1 MNIERREKYMGHMS
15 HINKGNVKA
24 NINFDVNTL
33 SLMCSYVISDN
44 RNIRRG
50 HLINMRNL
58 FEIIDMSKY
67 QSDPTRLR
75 YIKFIRK
82 ALEAKLKLGLKNPNL
97 VLKHINGG
105 IVEDNQE
112 SSMSIEEFGLMNTR
126 ELEYVSQTISNALK
140 YAYVDNSTDRLY
152 DILTRYRATDYADR
166 AEIVGELEQEIIN
179 LNNDFRRVRSQS
191 QEEVIFS
198 LREGQFEESMK
209 DIHERLSNPS
219 SRLFTGMKGF
229 NKLIGGS
236 FESGRTYML
245 VGLPGG
251 GKSLTLLNLAKQI
264 KMNNKHYKPKDPTK
278 IPVIVYLTMENT
290 VKENVERLFKL
301 TTGKNMVDYSAE
313 EAIEMM
319 RDDELYLTDDNP
331 IDILIEYKS
340 DGSVDTS
347 YLYDLTER
355 LEEEGYEVICMIQD
369 HVRRMH
375 SVDRNKELRHE
386 LSNVS
391 NEMKTFAMLKDLVFI
406 TNTHLNREAAK
417 TIDDN
422 TRSNKSD
429 LIRSLGRSN
438 VQESFALINN
448 VDFAALIAIEFDE
461 AGNKY
466 MGFKRIKERFE
477 VDVNFNIVYQP
488 FVNPNSIAFIE
499 DSKMRTEVHKNTLK
513 SNNMN
518 VVGVTNDITEEKYA
532 ILSNNDIL
540 GDNFNM
546 FDYTPIEKPK
556 NNQTTTKVN
565 LPREVI
571 IFKENIGIA

>member
-1 MNIERREKYMGHMS
+1 MNIERRTKYMGHQK

-33 SLMCSYVISDN
+33 TLMCNYIITDN

-58 FEIIDMSKY
+58 FEIMDMSKY
-67 QSDPTRLR
+67 QSDPTRLKC
-75 YIKFIRK
+75 IKFIK
-82 ALEAKLKLGLKNPNL
+82 KGLEAKLELGLKNPHL

-112 SSMSIEEFGLMNTR
+112 AIAHLDDFAMMNTR
-126 ELEYVSQTISNALK
+126 ELDYISKTISEALK
-140 YAYVDNSTDRLY
+140 YAYMSNEADDLY
-152 DILTRYRATDYADR
+152 DVLTRFRATDYIDR
-166 AEIVGELEQEIIN
+166 GEIVSELEEKIVN
-179 LNNDFRRVRSQS
+179 LNNKFRKARSEN
-191 QEEVIFS
+191 QEEIIFS

-209 DIHERLSNPS
+209 DIHESLTNPS
-219 SRLFTGMKGF
+219 SRLYTGMKGF

-245 VGLPGG
+245 IGLPGG

-264 KMNNKHYKPKDPTK
+264 KMNNKHFVPKDKTK

-290 VKENVERLFKL
+290 VKENVDRLFKI
-301 TTGKNMVDYSAE
+301 TTGKNMRDYSADQ
-313 EAIEMM
+313 AIEMLKE
-319 RDDELYLTDDNP
+319 DELYLTDDNP

-340 DGSVDTS
+340 DGSIDTS

-369 HVRRMH
+369 HIRRMH
-375 SVDRNKELRHE
+375 SVERNKELRHE

-391 NEMKTFAMLKDLVFI
+391 NEMKTYAMLKDVVFI

-422 TRSNKSD
+422 ARSNKSD
-429 LIRSLGRSN
+429 LIRTVGRAN

-448 VDFAALIAIEFDE
+448 VDFAALIAIETDE

-466 MGFKRIKERFE
+466 MGFKRIKERFK
-477 VDVNFNIVYQP
+477 VDLNFNIVYQP
-488 FVNPNSIAFIE
+488 FINSTSIAFME
-499 DSKMRTEVHKNTLK
+499 DINNRKDFYKTTLK
-513 SNNMN
+513 SNNN
-518 VVGVTNDITEEKYA
+518 VIGVVNEPTEEKYKILNNE
-532 ILSNNDIL
+532 ILSD
-540 GDNFNM
+540 DFSM
-546 FDYTPIEKPK
+546 FDYKAPKKETTNLNINIPI
-556 NNQTTTKVN
+556 TG
-565 LPREVI
+565 RDVI
-571 IFKENIGIA
+571 FMHKKE

>member
-1 MNIERREKYMGHMS
+1 MNIERRTKYMGHQK

-24 NINFDVNTL
+24 NINLDVNTL
-33 SLMCSYVISDN
+33 TLMCNYVITDN

-58 FEIIDMSKY
+58 FEIMDMSKY
-67 QSDPTRLR
+67 QSDPTRLKC
-75 YIKFIRK
+75 IKFIK
-82 ALEAKLKLGLKNPNL
+82 KGLEAKLELGLKNPHL

-112 SSMSIEEFGLMNTR
+112 AIAHLDDFAMMNTR
-126 ELEYVSQTISNALK
+126 ELDYISKTVSEALK
-140 YAYVDNSTDRLY
+140 YAYMSNEADELY
-152 DILTRYRATDYADR
+152 DILTRFRATDYIDR
-166 AEIVGELEQEIIN
+166 GEIVSELEEKIVN
-179 LNNDFRRVRSQS
+179 LNNKFRKARSENQ
-191 QEEVIFS
+191 QEIVFS

-209 DIHERLSNPS
+209 DIHESLTNPS
-219 SRLFTGMKGF
+219 SRLYTGMKGF

-264 KMNNKHYKPKDPTK
+264 KMNNRHFEPKDPTK

-290 VKENVERLFKL
+290 VKENVDRLFKL
-301 TTGKNMVDYSAE
+301 TTGKNMRDYTAE
-313 EAIEMM
+313 QAIEMLKE
-319 RDDELYLTDDNP
+319 DELYLTDDNP

-375 SVDRNKELRHE
+375 SVERNKELRHE

-391 NEMKTFAMLKDLVFI
+391 NEMKTYAMLKDVVFI

-422 TRSNKSD
+422 ARSNKSD
-429 LIRSLGRSN
+429 LIRTVGRAN

-448 VDFAALIAIEFDE
+448 VDFAALIAIETDE

-477 VDVNFNIVYQP
+477 VDLNFNIVYQP
-488 FVNPNSIAFIE
+488 FVNSTSIAFME
-499 DSKMRTEVHKNTLK
+499 DIHMRTEVHKTTLK
-513 SNNMN
+513 SNNN
-518 VVGVTNDITEEKYA
+518 VIGVVNEPTEEKYRVLNNE
-532 ILSNNDIL
+532 ILAD
-540 GDNFNM
+540 DFNM
-546 FDYTPIEKPK
+546 FDYKTPKKES
-556 NNQTTTKVN
+556 TN
-565 LPREVI
+565 LNINIPREVI
-571 IFKENIGIA
+571 FFNYA

>member
-1 MNIERREKYMGHMS
+1 MNIERRTKYMGHQK

-24 NINFDVNTL
+24 NINLDVNTL
-33 SLMCSYVISDN
+33 TLMCNYVITDN

-58 FEIIDMSKY
+58 FEIMDMSKY
-67 QSDPTRLR
+67 QSDPTRLKC
-75 YIKFIRK
+75 IKFIKK
-82 ALEAKLKLGLKNPNL
+82 ALEAKLELGLKNPHL

-112 SSMSIEEFGLMNTR
+112 AIAHLDDFAMMNTR
-126 ELEYVSQTISNALK
+126 ELDYISKTISEALK
-140 YAYVDNSTDRLY
+140 YAYMSNEADDLY
-152 DILTRYRATDYADR
+152 DVLTRFRATDYVDR
-166 AEIVGELEQEIIN
+166 GEIVSELEEKIIN
-179 LNNDFRRVRSQS
+179 LNNKFRKARSEN
-191 QEEVIFS
+191 QEEIIFS

-209 DIHERLSNPS
+209 DIHESLTNPS
-219 SRLFTGMKGF
+219 SRLYTGMRGF

-245 VGLPGG
+245 IGLPGG

-264 KMNNKHYKPKDPTK
+264 KMNNKHFVPKDKTK

-290 VKENVERLFKL
+290 VKENVDRLFKI
-301 TTGKNMVDYSAE
+301 TTGKNMRDYSAE
-313 EAIEMM
+313 QAIEMLKE
-319 RDDELYLTDDNP
+319 DELYLTDDNP

-340 DGSVDTS
+340 DGSIDTS

-369 HVRRMH
+369 HIRRMH
-375 SVDRNKELRHE
+375 SVERNKELRHE

-391 NEMKTFAMLKDLVFI
+391 NEMKTYAMLKDVVFI

-422 TRSNKSD
+422 ARSNKSD
-429 LIRSLGRSN
+429 LIRTVGRAN

-448 VDFAALIAIEFDE
+448 VDFAALIAIETDE
-461 AGNKY
+461 AGIKY

-477 VDVNFNIVYQP
+477 VDLNFNIVYQP
-488 FVNPNSIAFIE
+488 FINSTSIAFME
-499 DSKMRTEVHKNTLK
+499 DIDSRKEVHKITLK
-513 SNNMN
+513 SNNN
-518 VVGVTNDITEEKYA
+518 VIGVVNEPTEEKYRVLNNE
-532 ILSNNDIL
+532 ILSD
-540 GDNFNM
+540 DFSM
-546 FDYTPIEKPK
+546 FDYKAPK
-556 NNQTTTKVN
+556 KKEITNLNINIPTTGKD
-565 LPREVI
+565 VI
-571 IFKENIGIA
+571 FYM

>member
-1 MNIERREKYMGHMS
+1 MNIERRTKYMGHQK

-24 NINFDVNTL
+24 NINLDVNTL
-33 SLMCSYVISDN
+33 TLMCNYVITDN

-58 FEIIDMSKY
+58 FEIMDMSKY
-67 QSDPTRLR
+67 QSDPTRLKC
-75 YIKFIRK
+75 IKFIK
-82 ALEAKLKLGLKNPNL
+82 KGLEAKLELGLKNPHL
-97 VLKHINGG
+97 VMKHINGG

-112 SSMSIEEFGLMNTR
+112 AIAHLDDFAMMNTR
-126 ELEYVSQTISNALK
+126 ELDYISKTVSEALK
-140 YAYVDNSTDRLY
+140 YAYMSNEADELY
-152 DILTRYRATDYADR
+152 DILTRFRATDYIDR
-166 AEIVGELEQEIIN
+166 GEIVSELEEKIVN
-179 LNNDFRRVRSQS
+179 LNNKFRKARSENQ
-191 QEEVIFS
+191 QEIIFS

-209 DIHERLSNPS
+209 DIHESLTNPS
-219 SRLFTGMKGF
+219 SRLYTGMKGF

-264 KMNNKHYKPKDPTK
+264 KMNNRHFEPKDPTK

-290 VKENVERLFKL
+290 VKENVDRLFKI
-301 TTGKNMVDYSAE
+301 TTGKNMRDYSAE
-313 EAIEMM
+313 QAIEMLKE
-319 RDDELYLTDDNP
+319 DELYLTDDNP

-375 SVDRNKELRHE
+375 SVERNKELRHE

-391 NEMKTFAMLKDLVFI
+391 NEMKTYAMLKDVVFI
-406 TNTHLNREAAK
+406 TNTHLNRDAAK

-422 TRSNKSD
+422 ARSNKSD
-429 LIRSLGRSN
+429 LIRTVGRAN

-448 VDFAALIAIEFDE
+448 VDFAALITIETDE
-461 AGNKY
+461 AGVKY

-477 VDVNFNIVYQP
+477 VDLNFNIVYQP
-488 FVNPNSIAFIE
+488 FINSTSIAFME
-499 DSKMRTEVHKNTLK
+499 DINSRTEVHKTTLK
-513 SNNMN
+513 SNNN
-518 VVGVTNDITEEKYA
+518 VIGVVNEPTEEKYRVLNNE
-532 ILSNNDIL
+532 ILSD
-540 GDNFNM
+540 DFNM
-546 FDYTPIEKPK
+546 FDYKTPKKES
-556 NNQTTTKVN
+556 TN
-565 LPREVI
+565 LNINIPTGRQVI
-571 IFKENIGIA
+571 FVH

>member
-1 MNIERREKYMGHMS
+1 MNIERRTKYMGHQK

-33 SLMCSYVISDN
+33 TLMCNYIITDN

-58 FEIIDMSKY
+58 FEIMDMSKY
-67 QSDPTRLR
+67 QSDPTRLKC
-75 YIKFIRK
+75 IKFIK
-82 ALEAKLKLGLKNPNL
+82 KGLEAKLELGLKNPHL

-112 SSMSIEEFGLMNTR
+112 AIAHLDDFAMMNTR
-126 ELEYVSQTISNALK
+126 ELDYISKTISEALK
-140 YAYVDNSTDRLY
+140 YAYMSNEADDLY
-152 DILTRYRATDYADR
+152 DVLTRFRATDYIDR
-166 AEIVGELEQEIIN
+166 GEIVSELEEKIVN
-179 LNNDFRRVRSQS
+179 LNNKFRKARSEN
-191 QEEVIFS
+191 QEEIIFS

-209 DIHERLSNPS
+209 DIHESLTNPS
-219 SRLFTGMKGF
+219 SRLYTGMRGF

-245 VGLPGG
+245 IGLPGG

-264 KMNNKHYKPKDPTK
+264 KMNNKHFVPKDKTK

-290 VKENVERLFKL
+290 VKENVDRLFKI
-301 TTGKNMVDYSAE
+301 TTGKNMRDYSADQ
-313 EAIEMM
+313 AIEMLKE
-319 RDDELYLTDDNP
+319 DELYLTDDNP

-340 DGSVDTS
+340 DGSIDTS

-369 HVRRMH
+369 HIRRMH
-375 SVDRNKELRHE
+375 SVERNKELRHE

-391 NEMKTFAMLKDLVFI
+391 NEMKTYAMLKDVVFI

-422 TRSNKSD
+422 ARSNKSD
-429 LIRSLGRSN
+429 LIRTVGRAN

-448 VDFAALIAIEFDE
+448 VDFAALIAIETDE
-461 AGNKY
+461 AGIKY

-477 VDVNFNIVYQP
+477 VDLNFNIVYQP
-488 FVNPNSIAFIE
+488 FINSTSIAFME
-499 DSKMRTEVHKNTLK
+499 DIDSRKEVHKITLK
-513 SNNMN
+513 SNNN
-518 VVGVTNDITEEKYA
+518 VIGVVNEPTEEKYRVLNNE
-532 ILSNNDIL
+532 ILSD
-540 GDNFNM
+540 DFNM
-546 FDYTPIEKPK
+546 FDYKAPKKETTNLNINIPI
-556 NNQTTTKVN
+556 TG
-565 LPREVI
+565 RDVI
-571 IFKENIGIA
+571 FMHKKE